1 MSDSSAQQ
9 SGPFEEQ
16 RRVYELLSQET
27 RHLILQNVLG
37 HPKALPSLGEL
48 NHVIPKSTG
57 AISDQLDRLV
67 EADILAEYTYEESA
81 NTRDLPSQFYGVTDS
96 GVEILAEYNYLR
108 GLPLARAVY
117 RNTRKPGR
125 IERHESAPRP
135 ELPDSVADALT
146 DGNLSGESSLVE
158 QLRARNEGQDSLA
171 DQIAVAETVRELD
184 AGPKADGVTRS
195 ELHEQVGHELAFD
208 LSTVLENL
216 TETEL
221 VERVEASGPPTF
233 VVEERSSEVVNGAV
247 REAAEQNLS
256 ALRDHLDSEIY
267 TTPSDPDAAI
277 TVADGA
283 GRTVRHVLAEA
294 FDVPPADVSSELHRG
309 DPVETVN
316 SAVRAIKAD
325 ESVESREGYGQIVF
339 RTAAHRYRLTEAAVF
354 EENN

>member
-1 MSDSSAQQ
+1 MGDSSARQ

-37 HPKALPSLGEL
+37 HPKNLPSLGEL

-81 NTRDLPSQFYGVTDS
+81 DARDLPSQFYGMTES
-96 GVEILAEYNYLR
+96 GVEILSEYNYLR

-117 RNTRKPGR
+117 RNTRKPDR

-135 ELPDSVADALT
+135 DLPDSVADALT
-146 DGNLSGESSLVE
+146 DGESAAESSLAE
-158 QLRARNEGQDSLA
+158 RLRARNEGQDSLA
-171 DQIAVAETVRELD
+171 DQITVAETVREL
-184 AGPKADGVTRS
+184 AGPEADGVTRS
-195 ELHEQVGHELAFD
+195 ELHEQVGHQLAFD
-208 LSTVLENL
+208 LSTVLEKL

-221 VERVEASGPPTF
+221 VERVEPSGPTTF
-233 VVEERSSEVVNGAV
+233 AIDGRSDEIVNGAV
-247 REAAEQNLS
+247 EETAEQNLS

-267 TTPSDPDAAI
+267 TTPSDPGATI

-294 FDVPPADVSSELHRG
+294 FDVPPADVSSELDRG
-309 DPVETVN
+309 DPVETLN
-316 SAVRAIKAD
+316 SAVRAIEAD
-325 ESVESREGYGQIVF
+325 ESVESREDYGQIVF
-339 RTAAHRYRLTEAAVF
+339 RSAANRYRLTEAAVSD
-354 EENN
+354 ENS

>member
-1 MSDSSAQQ
+1 MSNSSARQ

-37 HPKALPSLGEL
+37 HPKNLPSLGEL

-81 NTRDLPSQFYGVTDS
+81 DARDLPSQFYGMTES
-96 GVEILAEYNYLR
+96 GVEVLAEYNYLR

-117 RNTRKPGR
+117 RNTRKPDR

-146 DGNLSGESSLVE
+146 DGKSSTESSLAE
-158 QLRARNEGQDSLA
+158 RLRARNEGQDSLA
-171 DQIAVAETVRELD
+171 DQITVAETVRELD
-184 AGPKADGVTRS
+184 AGPEADGVTRS
-195 ELHEQVGHELAFD
+195 KLHEQVGHELAFD

-221 VERVEASGPPTF
+221 VERVEPAGPTTF
-233 VVEERSSEVVNGAV
+233 AIDERSDEIVNGAV
-247 REAAEQNLS
+247 GEAAEQNLS
-256 ALRDHLDSEIY
+256 ALQDHLDSEIY
-267 TTPSDPDAAI
+267 TTPSDPGATIA
-277 TVADGA
+277 VADGA

-294 FDVPPADVSSELHRG
+294 FDVPPVDVSSELDRG
-309 DPVETVN
+309 DPVETLN

-339 RTAAHRYRLTEAAVF
+339 RSAANRYRLTETAVA
-354 EENN
+354 EENS